1 MKKKFFALPYIV
13 WMILFTVV
21 PLLLIVVYA
30 FTVTADN
37 GQIVFTIDNLL
48 KAFAPENLS
57 VLIRSLL
64 YALITTVLCLLIGYP
79 AAMMLSKLSSR
90 WAGTIAILFV
100 LPMWM
105 NFLLRTYAWRA
116 LLDLNGPVNHLLGL
130 LGLPAQQLLYTEG
143 AVIMGLVYNF
153 LPFMI
158 LPIYSVFNQM
168 DNRYIEAA
176 EDLGSNKV
184 HSFFHVTLPLTR
196 AGIITGITMVF
207 IPTVSTFIISRLLG
221 GSHYMMYGDLI
232 ENQFML
238 LSDWNLGSAL
248 SIVMMILMII
258 SMAIVRKYDKG
269 GESATLW

>member
-1 MKKKFFALPYIV
+1 MKKKYFGLPYLF
-13 WMILFTVV
+13 WMILFTII
-21 PLLLIVVYA
+21 PLLLILAYA
-30 FTVTADN
+30 FTETASA
-37 GQIVFTIDNLL
+37 GRIVFTAENLI

-57 VLIRSLL
+57 VLTRSLL
-64 YALITTVLCLLIGYP
+64 YALITTVVCLLVGYP
-79 AAMMLSKLSSR
+79 AAMLLSRMSSR
-90 WAGTIAILFV
+90 WAATITILFV

-116 LLDLNGPVNHLLGL
+116 LLDMNGPINHFLEL

-158 LPIYSVFNQM
+158 LPIYSVFTRMNM
-168 DNRYIEAA
+168 SYIEAA
-176 EDLGSNKV
+176 EDLGANKV
-184 HSFFHVTLPLTR
+184 TSFFKITLPLTR
-196 AGIITGITMVF
+196 SGIISGITMVF
-207 IPTVSTFIISRLLG
+207 IPAVSTFVISRLLG

-238 LSDWNLGSAL
+238 VNNWNLGSAL
-248 SIVMMILMII
+248 SVVMMILMII

-269 GESATLW
+269 EESATLW